1 MAICTSNLTSGF
13 IDLATYDE
21 QEKYLYGGPD
31 AVAYF
36 VREIRKA
43 TWFTQVPVCLSA
55 RSGQPQF
62 GQQWS
67 VSISRAGDYLLYTWL
82 RLTLNSVTAASANAS
97 IGVAP
102 TCDGKNASGAQPGA
116 HVLRWTR
123 NLMHNLIQ
131 ECAITFND
139 LVAARFDSY
148 HLDFWSA
155 FTVPAGKRNGYNNMI
170 GNVDALTNPVA
181 LAFPSLNQ
189 CLGSNNNPIN
199 SAPGQINV
207 NTQGQQVLP
216 AATLNLPLPF
226 FFSRDSGLALPT
238 AALPYN
244 EMRIN
249 FAFRNIWDL
258 LIVDEYHVDSTAVDE
273 AGDCGYWTSRPAQQ
287 SDLSTQSD
295 AVMGPVNVWANYAI
309 VSNDERKKMACAPRD
324 ILIEQVQTAPVQ
336 NYNPTTSAPIDIR
349 FSHAIKSL
357 FWSARNI
364 TNPSSWSN
372 YTTSQQLPLGPVDC
386 VSVDNPMFGVVDFNA
401 GVDPVASTSLIYEN
415 TQRLYQMGS
424 DYFSLVNPWYHAPVI
439 PLETGYH
446 LYSYSLD
453 FFAIDPMGSTNY
465 GKLTNVSIVPQGSND
480 AVSSQQLANT
490 TPATSGIFSGTGLPN
505 SQYPLQ
511 VVPLQG
517 AVTPGYSARYC
528 FITTAVNNNIIRI
541 SGGALGSNFLQ
552 KRELETGRCI
562 KGYRI
567 PLTEKHCKFYSQMA
581 CAA

>member
-1 MAICTSNLTSGF
+1 
-13 IDLATYDE
+13 
-21 QEKYLYGGPD
+21 
-31 AVAYF
+31 
-36 VREIRKA
+36 
-43 TWFTQVPVCLSA
+43 
-55 RSGQPQF
+55 
-62 GQQWS
+62 
-67 VSISRAGDYLLYTWL
+67 
-82 RLTLNSVTAASANAS
+82 
-97 IGVAP
+97 
-102 TCDGKNASGAQPGA
+102 
-116 HVLRWTR
+116 
-123 NLMHNLIQ
+123 MHNLIQ

-139 LVAARFDSY
+139 LVAARFDNY

-155 FTVPAGKRNGYNNMI
+155 FTVPAGKRNGYNNMV

-181 LAFPSLNQ
+181 LAFPSLSQ
-189 CLGSNNNPIN
+189 CMGTSTNPIN
-199 SAPGQINV
+199 GASGLINV
-207 NTQGQQVLP
+207 NPSGQQVLP

-258 LIVDEYHVDSTAVDE
+258 LVVDEYHVQNAPGFNPACDDVA
-273 AGDCGYWTSRPAQQ
+273 DCGYWTSRPAQQ
-287 SDLSTQSD
+287 SDLLTQSD

-324 ILIEQVQTAPVQ
+324 ILIEQVQTAPIQ

-364 TNPSSWSN
+364 TNPSAWSN
-372 YTTSQQLPLGPVDC
+372 YTTSQHLPLGPIDC
-386 VSVDNPMFGVVDFNA
+386 VSTMNPMFGVVDFNA
-401 GVDPVASTSLIYEN
+401 GVDPIASTSLIYEN

-480 AVSSQQLANT
+480 AVSSQQA
-490 TPATSGIFSGTGLPN
+490 PQTSGTVSGFVLSNTAPLPVN
-505 SQYPLQ
+505 
-511 VVPLQG
+511 PLQG
-517 AVTPGYSARYC
+517 AVTPGYGARYC
-528 FITTAVNNNIIRI
+528 FVTTAVNNNIIRI
-541 SGGALGSNFLQ
+541 SGGALGFPVL
-552 KRELETGRCI
+552 
-562 KGYRI
+562 
-567 PLTEKHCKFYSQMA
+567 
-581 CAA
+581 

>member
-1 MAICTSNLTSGF
+1 MSICTSNLTSGF

-43 TWFTQVPVCLSA
+43 TWFTQVPVCLSS
-55 RSGQPQF
+55 RSGQPGF

-82 RLTLNSVTAASANAS
+82 RLTLNQVVAATANSTLVGSAV
-97 IGVAP
+97 G
-102 TCDGKNASGAQPGA
+102 CDGRVPSGAQTNN

-123 NLMHNLIQ
+123 NFMHNIIQ

-139 LVAARFDSY
+139 LVAARFDNY

-170 GNVDALTNPVA
+170 GNIDALTNPVA
-181 LAFPSLNQ
+181 IAFPSLNQ
-189 CLGSNNNPIN
+189 CLGGSVNPITGA
-199 SAPGQINV
+199 SGLVNV
-207 NTQGQQVLP
+207 NAQGKQVLP

-249 FAFRNIWDL
+249 FAFRNWNDL
-258 LIVDEYHVDSTAVDE
+258 LTVDTYVNDIQ
-273 AGDCGYWTSRPAQQ
+273 GDVATGECGYWTSRPALPT
-287 SDLSTQSD
+287 DLDASTPPESI
-295 AVMGPVNVWANYAI
+295 MGPVNVWANYAI

-349 FSHAIKSL
+349 FSHAIKAL
-357 FWSARNI
+357 FWAARNI
-364 TNPSSWSN
+364 STPSAWSN
-372 YTTSQQLPLGPVDC
+372 YTTSQQLPLGPADC
-386 VSVDNPMFGVVDFNA
+386 VAADNAMFGVVDFHQ
-401 GVDPVASTSLIYEN
+401 GVDPIASTSLIYEN

-465 GKLTNVSIVPQGSND
+465 GKLTNVSIVPQGSAD
-480 AVSSQQLANT
+480 AVSSIQ
-490 TPATSGIFSGTGLPN
+490 PAQSTVNPAYPGVYLPSPPLPGT
-505 SQYPLQ
+505 
-511 VVPLQG
+511 
-517 AVTPGYSARYC
+517 VTPGYGAKYA

-541 SGGALGSNFLQ
+541 SGGKTPYKCLQ
-552 KRELETGRCI
+552 QWAAEEDMKSLFWENSVRFHQ
-562 KGYRI
+562 RI
-567 PLTEKHCKFYSQMA
+567 YNMLYITC
-581 CAA
+581 

>member
-82 RLTLNSVTAASANAS
+82 RLTLNSVTAATANCTYT
-97 IGVAP
+97 GLP
-102 TCDGKNASGAQPGA
+102 TCSSKSISGAQPNA

-123 NLMHNLIQ
+123 NLMHNLIS

-139 LVAARFDSY
+139 LVAARFDNY

-181 LAFPSLNQ
+181 LAFPSTAQ
-189 CLGSNNNPIN
+189 CLGSDKNDVNNV
-199 SAPGQINV
+199 SGLINV
-207 NTQGQQVLP
+207 NPSGKQQLP

-258 LIVDEYHVDSTAVDE
+258 LIVDEYRTLPNASCDAI
-273 AGDCGYWTSRPAQQ
+273 ADCGYWTSRPAQQ
-287 SDLSTQSD
+287 SDLETNAD
-295 AVMGPVNVWANYAI
+295 AVLGPVNVWANYAI

-357 FWSARNI
+357 FWGARNI
-364 TNPSSWSN
+364 TNPASWSN
-372 YTTSQQLPLGPVDC
+372 YTTSQQLPLGPIDC
-386 VSVDNPMFGVVDFNA
+386 VAVDNPMFGVVDFNA

-480 AVSSQQLANT
+480 AVSSQQNQAA
-490 TPATSGIFSGTGLPN
+490 ATGGLFTGFILP
-505 SQYPLQ
+505 
-511 VVPLQG
+511 VAPLQG
-517 AVTPGYSARYC
+517 SVTPGYGARYC

-541 SGGALGSNFLQ
+541 SGGKPKNVPPTVSRYSRCNISCIV
-552 KRELETGRCI
+552 KRCKILPQNILCI
-562 KGYRI
+562 
-567 PLTEKHCKFYSQMA
+567 
-581 CAA
+581 